1 MKDLRKKFERFCLKN
16 RNRGIPN
23 LMLVIAIGNL
33 IAYALSAIDPSR
45 VVYRFLCFSPSK
57 ILQGQIWRLFTY
69 VFTYLLDVSGVYLF
83 LAVVS
88 LFCYYQFGKMLE
100 NYWGVLRF
108 NLYYLTGVLLCD
120 LAGMILGYGVT
131 ATALNL
137 SLFLAVATLSPDTR
151 VILMFIIPVKMK
163 YLAWVYLVFT
173 AVQVVLLFLSGFLH
187 FYWLLPL
194 VPLANYFLFFGSDI
208 QNLFPDS
215 WRYRRPKQHKTI
227 HFAGSK
233 PNTNWAS
240 SYQSKTGERPY
251 HHKCTVC
258 GRTDTDYPNLE
269 FRYCS
274 KCNGYYCYCM
284 DHINNHVHIQ

>member
-1 MKDLRKKFERFCLKN
+1 MKDLKKRFDRFCLKN
-16 RNRGIPN
+16 RDSGIRD
-23 LMLVIAIGNL
+23 LMLVLAIGNL
-33 IAYALSAIDPSR
+33 AVYLLSVIDPSN
-45 VVYRFLCFSPSK
+45 VVYSFLCFSRSR
-57 ILQGQIWRLFTY
+57 ILHGQIWRLFTY

-108 NLYYLTGVLLCD
+108 NLYYLTGILLCD